1 MISLG
6 SCTMK
11 LNATSEMIPITWPEF
26 ADIHPFAPPSQVG
39 AEMAGC
45 LPTCTRLTSNSFFRR
60 RATLR

>member
-26 ADIHPFAPPSQVG
+26 ADLHPFAPRDQ
-39 AEMAGC
+39 AAG
-45 LPTCTRLTSNSFFRR
+45 LPAR
-60 RATLR
+60 